1 MKAKYLGRI
10 LLVSVLLAGC
20 GKTST
25 PPGEM
30 IVEKVEV
37 GDVVQNIS
45 MNISKVPDTLDP
57 QFNTE
62 GEGTFVMNH
71 IYEGLMRQVGDQL
84 MNGVA
89 KAYTVSEDGLTYTF
103 TLRDAGWSDGV
114 ELTADDF
121 VYAWK
126 RGADPILGGSHLAD
140 YEKAGIK
147 NAGAIARGEMS
158 TASLGVLALDNHTLE
173 VTLEAPNEAFLD
185 YLTLESFM
193 PLREDILS
201 ANNKWTKEN
210 AVYNGPFK
218 IATMTSEGIT
228 LVKNEIYPQA
238 EGVNL
243 QNINLKVMGDE
254 ETARTA
260 YLKEDLDIL
269 VGPMKMV
276 DTSNIVLTPPV
287 LDESEAGQEIATQ
300 GDHKDGTESAE
311 QKAEE
316 SNGAEN
322 KEAANKADTMQNNE
336 SGEETNAEAENDTK
350 EETNE
355 ADSTENAEEALGNL
369 IVHSWLSGWR
379 INLQNQIWL
388 GNAYVEEHEA

>member
-1 MKAKYLGRI
+1 
-10 LLVSVLLAGC
+10 
-20 GKTST
+20 
-25 PPGEM
+25 
-30 IVEKVEV
+30 
-37 GDVVQNIS
+37 
-45 MNISKVPDTLDP
+45 
-57 QFNTE
+57 
-62 GEGTFVMNH
+62 
-71 IYEGLMRQVGDQL
+71 
-84 MNGVA
+84 
-89 KAYTVSEDGLTYTF
+89 
-103 TLRDAGWSDGV
+103 
-114 ELTADDF
+114 
-121 VYAWK
+121 
-126 RGADPILGGSHLAD
+126 
-140 YEKAGIK
+140 
-147 NAGAIARGEMS
+147 
-158 TASLGVLALDNHTLE
+158 
-173 VTLEAPNEAFLD
+173 
-185 YLTLESFM
+185 
-193 PLREDILS
+193 
-201 ANNKWTKEN
+201 
-210 AVYNGPFK
+210 
-218 IATMTSEGIT
+218 
-228 LVKNEIYPQA
+228 
-238 EGVNL
+238 
-243 QNINLKVMGDE
+243 MGDE

>member
-1 MKAKYLGRI
+1 MKAKYLWRI

-25 PPGEM
+25 LPGE
-30 IVEKVEV
+30 IVVEKVEV

-45 MNISKVPDTLDP
+45 MNISKMPETIDP

-62 GEGTFVMNH
+62 GEGTFVINH
-71 IYEGLMRQVGDQL
+71 VYEGLMRQVGDQL
-84 MNGVA
+84 INGVA

-103 TLRDAGWSDGV
+103 DLRDAGWSDGAS
-114 ELTADDF
+114 LTANDF

-126 RGADPILGGSHLAD
+126 RGADPVLGGSHLAD

-218 IATMTSEGIT
+218 IEAMTSEGIT

-243 QNINLKVMGDE
+243 QNIELKVMGDE

-269 VGPMKMV
+269 VGEMKMV

-287 LDESEAGQEIATQ
+287 FDESEAGQEIATQ

-322 KEAANKADTMQNNE
+322 KEAANKADTMKNN
-336 SGEETNAEAENDTK
+336 
-350 EETNE
+350 
-355 ADSTENAEEALGNL
+355 GNI
-369 IVHSWLSGWR
+369 IVHSWVSGWR

-388 GNAYVEEHEA
+388 GNAYVEEHEFYSSCG